1 MQNHLLSLTPVV
13 LRSPFDAVDDGSPSS
28 LVSQT
33 RGTALFDPGDEAVRR
48 FSDPAPNTKRQQLA
62 AHITRARTAYAKAFL
77 SMQKSAK
84 DAKVDAQLESS
95 TEKDVAEMAMDIYAN
110 APAADGWD
118 VSRFVNILHHY
129 HGVFDVLCQSDFS
142 YLTLIWGGLK
152 LILIVSLHSDI
163 VPGL

>member
-1 MQNHLLSLTPVV
+1 MDVSTHPRPPAGQTICGATSLWHRWYSGRRLT
-13 LRSPFDAVDDGSPSS
+13 LDDGSPSS

-33 RGTALFDPGDEAVRR
+33 HTTALFNPGNDEAIRR
-48 FSDPAPNTKRQQLA
+48 FSDPAPNAKNSLA

-110 APAADGWD
+110 GPAADGWD
-118 VSRFVNILHHY
+118 VSTLFVDILHHY
-129 HGVFDVLCQSDFS
+129 HGVFDVLCQADFS
-142 YLTLIWGGLK
+142 YLDLSGAG
-152 LILIVSLHSDI
+152 
-163 VPGL
+163 